1 MHKIEIIRH
10 SLSHIMAH
18 AVQELYPGTK
28 FGIGPAI
35 ENGFY
40 YDFEFKKPLTNEDLP
55 KIEKKMKELIKED
68 VTFAKKIITK
78 KEAKKLFSDQGYKL
92 ELIKGLEELKVS
104 IYESGKFI
112 DLCKGPHV
120 KSTLQLHSGQAKEII
135 DSFKLTRIAGA
146 YWKGSEKNKM
156 LTRIYGVAFMSKKE
170 LEQYLQLQEE
180 AEKRDHR
187 VLGQKLDLFSISD
200 EVGAGLVIFHPKGAV
215 IRSVIEDFWKNEHK
229 KRGYQYVYSPHIGKL
244 DLWKKSGHWEFY
256 RESLYSPIEI
266 EGVQYLLKPMNCPF
280 HLQVFKS
287 KIRSYKNLPIRYC
300 ELGTVY
306 RFEKAGTLHGLL
318 RVRGFTQDDAHIFC
332 MPSQINKEVESV
344 LDLACFM
351 LNIFGFSNFEVE
363 LSVRDPKN
371 KTKYL
376 GSDKIWKKAE
386 NALEYSL
393 KQKGLKYRRAEGE
406 AVFYGPK
413 IDIKL
418 IDALGRGWQGPTIQ
432 VDFNLP
438 EKFDLNYIDEKGRK
452 ERVVMIHHTVLGS
465 VERFIG
471 NLLEHY
477 AGALPLWLSPVQ
489 IWIIPIGSRH
499 ENYAKKVKEEI
510 EKENPDLRIEIKDE
524 NETVSKKIR
533 NGEIQ
538 KIPYLAVVG
547 DNEIKEK
554 SVRVRSKN
562 KDLGMMKLEKFLEK
576 INSEIKEKR

>member
-1 MHKIEIIRH
+1 MAKIETIRH
-10 SLSHIMAH
+10 SLSHMMAS
-18 AVQELYPGTK
+18 AVQELFPGTK

-40 YDFEFKKPLTNEDLP
+40 YDFDLP
-55 KIEKKMKELIKED
+55 RSLNPDDLRKIEGKMKNLIKENI
-68 VTFAKKIITK
+68 VFTKKIVL
-78 KEAKKLFSDQGYKL
+78 KEKAKEIFKDQPYKL
-92 ELIKGLEELKVS
+92 ELIEKLPEEKMT
-104 IYESGKFI
+104 IYQSGNFT
-112 DLCKGPHV
+112 DLCKGPHL
-120 KSTLQLHSGQAKEII
+120 KSTFQLYSGQAKEII
-135 DSFKLTRIAGA
+135 DSFKLTKIAGA
-146 YWKGSEKNKM
+146 YWKGNEKNKM
-156 LTRIYGVAFMSKKE
+156 LTRIYGIAFETKKE
-170 LEQYLQLQEE
+170 LENYFRIQEE

-187 VLGQKLDLFSISD
+187 ILGQKLDLFSISD

-215 IRSVIEDFWKNEHK
+215 IRSVIEDFWKKEHK

-280 HLQVFKS
+280 HLQVYKS
-287 KIRSYKNLPIRYC
+287 KIRSYKDLPIRYC

-306 RFEKAGTLHGLL
+306 RFEKTGTLHGLL

-332 MPSQINKEVESV
+332 SPDQINKEVEGV

-351 LNIFGFSNFEVE
+351 LNTFGFSNFEVE

-371 KTKYL
+371 KIKYL

-386 NALEYSL
+386 NALGYSL
-393 KQKGLKYRRAEGE
+393 KQKGLKYRIAEGE

-418 IDALGRGWQGPTIQ
+418 IDALGRGWQGVTIQ

-452 ERVVMIHHTVLGS
+452 EKVVMIHHTVLGS

-477 AGALPLWLSPVQ
+477 AGAFPLWLAPVQ
-489 IWIIPIGSRH
+489 IWIIPVGSRH
-499 ENYAKKVKEEI
+499 VKYANFVNEQLTT
-510 EKENPDLRIEIKDE
+510 NNLRTQLRDE
-524 NETVSKKIR
+524 RETVSKKIR
-533 NGEIQ
+533 EGEIQ
-538 KIPYLAVVG
+538 KIPYLLVVG
-547 DNEIKEK
+547 DKEMKSK
-554 SVRVRSKN
+554 SVRIRQRGKG
-562 KDLGMMKLEKFLEK
+562 DIGEMKLKKFFEKVKMEVEK
-576 INSEIKEKR
+576 KK

>member
-1 MHKIEIIRH
+1 MPKTKIQKEEIVRH
-10 SLSHIMAH
+10 SLSHIMAY

-40 YDFEFKKPLTNEDLP
+40 YDFEFKNPINPEDLA
-55 KIEKKMKELIKED
+55 KIEKKMKELLKKDISFKKKLVSKNE
-68 VTFAKKIITK
+68 AKKI
-78 KEAKKLFSDQGYKL
+78 FSNQPYKL
-92 ELIKGLEELKVS
+92 ELIKELPGKNVS
-104 IYESGKFI
+104 IYQSGEFT
-112 DLCKGPHV
+112 DLCKGPHI
-120 KSTLQLHSGQAKEII
+120 KSSKEIPF
-135 DSFKLTRIAGA
+135 DSFKLTKIAGA
-146 YWKGSEKNKM
+146 YWRGSEKNKM
-156 LTRIYGVAFMSKKE
+156 LTRIYGIGFENKSE
-170 LEQYLQLQEE
+170 LDKYLKLQEE

-187 VLGQKLDLFSISD
+187 ILGQKLDLFSTSE
-200 EVGAGLVIFHPKGAV
+200 EVGAGLIILHPKGAA
-215 IRSVIEDFWKNEHK
+215 IRDAIEDFWKKEHK

-244 DLWKKSGHWEFY
+244 DLWKTSGHWEFY
-256 RESLYSPIEI
+256 RENLYSPIDI

-287 KIRSYKNLPIRYC
+287 KIRSYKELPIRYC

-332 MPSQINKEVESV
+332 TPQQLDKEIEKVI
-344 LDLACFM
+344 DLACFM
-351 LNIFGFSNFEVE
+351 LGTFGFSNFETE

-371 KTKYL
+371 KKKYL
-376 GSDKIWKKAE
+376 GSDKIWQKAE
-386 NALEYSL
+386 NALEYAL

-438 EKFDLNYIDEKGRK
+438 EKFDLNYIDEKGKK
-452 ERVVMIHHTVLGS
+452 EKVVMVHHTVLGS
-465 VERFIG
+465 IERFMG

-477 AGALPLWLSPVQ
+477 AGAMPLWLAPSQ

-499 ENYAKKVKEEI
+499 EDYAKNVEDKLL
-510 EKENPDLRIEIKDE
+510 KENSNLRIGVKSE

-533 NGEIQ
+533 EGEIQ
-538 KIPYLAVVG
+538 KIPYLLVVG
-547 DNEIKEK
+547 DEEIKEE

-562 KDLGMMKLEKFLEK
+562 KDLGMMKLDKFLEK
-576 INSEIKEKR
+576 INSEIREKK

>member
-1 MHKIEIIRH
+1 
-10 SLSHIMAH
+10 MATV
-18 AVQELYPGTK
+18 VQEFYPGTK

-40 YDFEFKKPLTNEDLP
+40 YDFDLKMSLAP
-55 KIEKKMKELIKED
+55 SDLQRIEKKMREIIKQNLEFRIKNLE
-68 VTFAKKIITK
+68 V
-78 KEAKKLFSDQGYKL
+78 KEAEEMFKNQPYKL
-92 ELIKGLEELKVS
+92 ELIKDLEESGAKEVS
-104 IYESGKFI
+104 TYQVGDFL

-120 KSTLQLHSGQAKEII
+120 KSTKEISI
-135 DSFKLTRIAGA
+135 DSFKLVKIAGA
-146 YWKGSEKNKM
+146 YWRGSEKNKM
-156 LTRIYGVAFMSKKE
+156 LTRIYGLAFKTKKE
-170 LEQYLQLQEE
+170 LEDYLKFQEE

-187 VLGQKLDLFSISD
+187 TLGRVLELFSIS
-200 EVGAGLVIFHPKGAV
+200 EEIGPGLILWHPRGAI
-215 IRSVIEDFWKNEHK
+215 IREIVENFWKAEHK

-280 HLQVFKS
+280 HLQVYKS
-287 KIRSYKNLPIRYC
+287 KIRSYKDLPIKYC

-332 MPSQINKEVESV
+332 SPDQINKEVEGV

-351 LNIFGFSNFEVE
+351 LNTFGFSNFEVE

-371 KTKYL
+371 KIKYL

-418 IDALGRGWQGPTIQ
+418 IDALGRGWQGLTIQ

-438 EKFDLNYIDEKGRK
+438 EKFDLNYIDERGRK
-452 ERVVMIHHTVLGS
+452 ERVVMIHHAVLGS
-465 VERFIG
+465 IERFIG

-477 AGALPLWLSPVQ
+477 AGALPLWLSPIQ
-489 IWIIPIGSRH
+489 IWIIPIGSEHRK
-499 ENYAKKVKEEI
+499 YANFVNEQLTT
-510 EKENPDLRIEIKDE
+510 NNLRTQLRDE
-524 NETVSKKIR
+524 RETVSKKIR
-533 NGEIQ
+533 GGEIQ
-538 KIPYLAVVG
+538 KIPYLLVVG
-547 DNEIKEK
+547 DKEMKSK
-554 SVRVRSKN
+554 SVRVRERGKG
-562 KDLGMMKLEKFLEK
+562 DVGEMKLNKFFKKVILEIEKK
-576 INSEIKEKR
+576 K

>member
-1 MHKIEIIRH
+1 MAKTKILKQEIIRH
-10 SLSHIMAH
+10 SLSHIMAY

-40 YDFEFKKPLTNEDLP
+40 YDFEFKNPLTNEDLP
-55 KIEKKMKELIKED
+55 RIENKMRELIKED
-68 VTFAKKIITK
+68 ILFNRKSITKISAKKI
-78 KEAKKLFSDQGYKL
+78 FSKQPYKL
-92 ELIKGLEELKVS
+92 ELIKELPGSKVS

-120 KSTLQLHSGQAKEII
+120 KSTKEIPLG
-135 DSFKLTRIAGA
+135 SFKLTRIAGA
-146 YWKGSEKNKM
+146 YWRGSEKNKM
-156 LTRIYGVAFMSKKE
+156 LTRIYGVAFNTKGE
-170 LEQYLQLQEE
+170 LDRHLKFQEE

-187 VLGQKLDLFSISD
+187 ILGQKLDLFSISD

-215 IRSVIEDFWKNEHK
+215 IRNIIEDFWKKEHE

-256 RESLYSPIEI
+256 RENLYSPIEI

-280 HLQVFKS
+280 HLQVYKS
-287 KIRSYKNLPIRYC
+287 KIRSYKELPIRYC

-306 RFEKAGTLHGLL
+306 RFEKAGVLHGLL

-332 MPSQINKEVESV
+332 SPSQINKEVEGV
-344 LDLACFM
+344 LDLACSM
-351 LNIFGFSNFEVE
+351 LDAFGFSNYEIE

-386 NALEYSL
+386 NALEYAL
-393 KQKGLKYRRAEGE
+393 KQRGLHYKRVEGE

-418 IDALGRGWQGPTIQ
+418 IDALDRGWQGPTIQ
-432 VDFNLP
+432 VDFNFP
-438 EKFDLNYIDEKGRK
+438 EKFDLNYIDEKGKK
-452 ERVVMIHHTVLGS
+452 ERVVMIHRTVLGAM
-465 VERFIG
+465 ERFLG
-471 NLLEHY
+471 NLIEQY

-499 ENYAKKVKEEI
+499 ENYAQKVKEELSKGNA
-510 EKENPDLRIEIKDE
+510 ELRIEIRDE

-533 NGEIQ
+533 EGEIQ
-538 KIPYLAVVG
+538 KIPYLLVVG
-547 DNEIKEK
+547 DEEMKEETA
-554 SVRVRSKN
+554 VRVRSKN

-576 INSEIKEKR
+576 ISAEIKERR

>member
-1 MHKIEIIRH
+1 MINVETIRH

-18 AVQELYPGTK
+18 VVQELYPGTK

-40 YDFEFKKPLTNEDLP
+40 YDFEFKNPLTNEDLP
-55 KIEKKMKELIKED
+55 KIENKMRELIKER
-68 VTFAKKIITK
+68 VLFNKKLISKNSAKKI
-78 KEAKKLFSDQGYKL
+78 FSKQPYKL
-92 ELIKGLEELKVS
+92 ELIKELPGQKVS

-215 IRSVIEDFWKNEHK
+215 IRSVIEDFWKKEHK
-229 KRGYQYVYSPHIGKL
+229 KRGYHYVYSPHIGKL

-280 HLQVFKS
+280 HLQVYKS
-287 KIRSYKNLPIRYC
+287 KIRSYKDLSIRYC

-332 MPSQINKEVESV
+332 MPNQINKEVEGV

-351 LNIFGFSNFEVE
+351 LNTFGFSNFEVE

-376 GSDKIWKKAE
+376 GSDEIWKKAE

-393 KQKGLKYRRAEGE
+393 NQKGSKYRRAEGE

-477 AGALPLWLSPVQ
+477 AGALPLWLAPIQ
-489 IWIIPIGSRH
+489 IWIIPLGSRH
-499 ENYAKKVKEEI
+499 EDYAKKVEE
-510 EKENPDLRIEIKDE
+510 ELLKENPDLRIEIKDE

-547 DNEIKEK
+547 DEEIKEK
-554 SVRVRSKN
+554 AVRIRSKN
-562 KDLGMMKLEKFLEK
+562 KDLGMIKIDKFLEK
-576 INSEIKEKR
+576 VNSEIKEKR